1 MTAALSAWHGL
12 GVVDNDREEAR
23 SAALAA
29 ERDCELHPAACRC
42 RECCD
47 DLMGP
52 EDWR

>member
-1 MTAALSAWHGL
+1 VTAFHDWLGF
-12 GVVDNDREEAR
+12 GVVDNDGEEAR

-29 ERDCELHPAACRC
+29 ERDGELHPAACRC